1 MHHILGK
8 KKPLQKDF
16 STYKQEIH
24 KKLGKELTYDFAD
37 ILQKAG
43 HLLLSDIFT
52 CTWRLSAVL

>member
-24 KKLGKELTYDFAD
+24 KKLGKELTYDLAD
-37 ILQKAG
+37 IL
-43 HLLLSDIFT
+43 
-52 CTWRLSAVL
+52 